1 MAKDVS
7 LNGIALDGVF
17 YQAVQT
23 MTSNC
28 NDCDLKDICDFY
40 FSNPTDAQPCQ
51 LFTPD
56 VEFRIS
62 ADLTNKLQNDNS
74 N

>member
-28 NDCDLKDICDFY
+28 SDCDFY

-62 ADLTNKLQNDNS
+62 ADLTNKLQTDNS